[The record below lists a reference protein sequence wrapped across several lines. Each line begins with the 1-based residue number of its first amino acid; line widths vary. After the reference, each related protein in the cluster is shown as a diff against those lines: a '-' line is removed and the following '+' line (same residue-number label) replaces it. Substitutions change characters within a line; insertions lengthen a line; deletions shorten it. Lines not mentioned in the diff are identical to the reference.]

1 MIWHNKALHSDN
13 AATQPHREEHH
24 DSEQQST
31 PPNDS
36 PRRQSGEQHHNH
48 YRQHIFEQLRHHSR
62 LGSGSHGQSQ
72 DGNGV
77 IYTQASDFVLPEE
90 VDKQMISGPVSA
102 RPMGDIDL
110 TANDW
115 VMSSGSPSH
124 KELHLL
130 KKHAKQT
137 AHVLGTS
144 PKKVLGEAHEP

>member
-1 MIWHNKALHSDN
+1 ML
-13 AATQPHREEHH
+13 EH
-24 DSEQQST
+24 
-31 PPNDS
+31 
-36 PRRQSGEQHHNH
+36 
-48 YRQHIFEQLRHHSR
+48 LRHHSR
-62 LGSGSHGQSQ
+62 LGSRSHGQSQ

-115 VMSSGSPSH
+115 VMSNGSPSH

-130 KKHAKQT
+130 KKHARQT
-137 AHVLGTS
+137 AHALGTS
-144 PKKVLGEAHEP
+144 SKKILEETHEL

>member
-1 MIWHNKALHSDN
+1 MVWHNKALHGDN
-13 AATQPHREEHH
+13 AAIQAHREHRN
-24 DSEQQST
+24 SEQQST
-31 PPNDS
+31 PSDDYS
-36 PRRQSGEQHHNH
+36 HRQDGDQNHHHPKQHMLEH
-48 YRQHIFEQLRHHSR
+48 LRHHSR
-62 LGSGSHGQSQ
+62 LGSRSHGQSQ

-115 VMSSGSPSH
+115 VMSNGSPSH

-130 KKHAKQT
+130 KKHARQT
-137 AHVLGTS
+137 AHALGTS
-144 PKKVLGEAHEP
+144 SKKILEETHEL